1 MKTYVLD
8 VLYIGSIVK
17 VDIYIGYK
25 AVLKGFM
32 IISDFLR
39 VGLNRGGLGLP
50 VGGAHLAVLLNEL
63 ERFD

>member
-1 MKTYVLD
+1 MS
-8 VLYIGSIVK
+8 YILRPSSIVK
-17 VDIYIGYK
+17 VDRYIGYK
-25 AVLKGFM
+25 AVLRGFM

-50 VGGAHLAVLLNEL
+50 VGGAHLAVLFNEL